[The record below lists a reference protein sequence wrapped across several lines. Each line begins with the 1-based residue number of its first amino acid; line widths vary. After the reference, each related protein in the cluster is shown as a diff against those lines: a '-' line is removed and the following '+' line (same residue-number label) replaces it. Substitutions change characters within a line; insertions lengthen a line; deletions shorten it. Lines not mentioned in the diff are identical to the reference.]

1 MNNRLVITIDG
12 PSAAGKG
19 SLARNLALFLDFSI
33 LDSGALY
40 RAFAYFHDQG
50 LNNKEIESSIE
61 KLMFIPEK
69 DDTKIFYEDT
79 DITSSIRNE
88 EIAKVASELS
98 ALSDTRKSLIDIQRN
113 FMPSNNLVA
122 DGRDMGTVVFPEA
135 ELKIFLVASAEV
147 RAKRRYLELQNRGQ
161 EVNMRDLI
169 TDIEARDMM
178 DKSRTL
184 SPLIPAEESII
195 IDSST
200 MSLDEVLSF
209 TKKLAKKELNKW
221 QNHSLLY

>member
-40 RAFAYFHDQG
+40 RAFAYFHNQG

-61 KLMFIPEK
+61 KLIFIPEK

-88 EIAKVASELS
+88 EIAKAASKLS

-169 TDIEARDMM
+169 ADIEARDMM

-209 TKKLAKKELNKW
+209 TKKLAKKELNK
-221 QNHSLLY
+221 

>member
-1 MNNRLVITIDG
+1 MNNRLVVTIDG
-12 PSAAGKG
+12 PSAAGKD

-40 RAFAYFHDQG
+40 RAFAYFYNQG

-88 EIAKVASELS
+88 EIAKAASKLS

-169 TDIEARDMM
+169 ADIEARDMM

-209 TKKLAKKELNKW
+209 TKKLAKKELNK
-221 QNHSLLY
+221 

>member
-61 KLMFIPEK
+61 KLIFIPEK

-169 TDIEARDMM
+169 ADIEARDMM

-209 TKKLAKKELNKW
+209 TKKLTKKEFNK
-221 QNHSLLY
+221 

>member
-40 RAFAYFHDQG
+40 RAFAYFHNQG

-113 FMPSNNLVA
+113 FMRSNNLVA

-161 EVNMRDLI
+161 EVNMLALIDDIKQRDLKDQ
-169 TDIEARDMM
+169 TRV
-178 DKSRTL
+178 L
-184 SPLIPAEESII
+184 SPLIPAEDSVV
-195 IDSST
+195 IDSSD

-209 TKKLAKKELNKW
+209 TKKLTKRKLNK
-221 QNHSLLY
+221 

>member
-40 RAFAYFHDQG
+40 RAFAYFHNQG
-50 LNNKEIESSIE
+50 LNNQEIESSIE

-88 EIAKVASELS
+88 EIAKAASKLS

-122 DGRDMGTVVFPEA
+122 DGRDMGTVVFPKA

-169 TDIEARDMM
+169 ADIEARDMM

-209 TKKLAKKELNKW
+209 TKKLAKKELNK
-221 QNHSLLY
+221 

>member
-40 RAFAYFHDQG
+40 RAFAYFHNQG
-50 LNNKEIESSIE
+50 LNNEEIESNIE
-61 KLMFIPEK
+61 KLLFIPEK

-88 EIAKVASELS
+88 EIAKAASKLS

-169 TDIEARDMM
+169 ADIEARDMM

-209 TKKLAKKELNKW
+209 TKKLAKKELNK
-221 QNHSLLY
+221 

>member
-1 MNNRLVITIDG
+1 MSNRLVVTIDG

-40 RAFAYFHDQG
+40 RAFAYFHNQG
-50 LNNKEIESSIE
+50 LNNKDIEASIKE
-61 KLMFIPEK
+61 LLFIPEN
-69 DDTKIFYEDT
+69 DDTKIFYKDV

-113 FMPSNNLVA
+113 FMPSNNLIA

-135 ELKIFLVASAEV
+135 ELKIFLIASAEV

-169 TDIEARDMM
+169 VDIEQRDMK
-178 DKSRTL
+178 DKTRTL
-184 SPLIPAEESII
+184 SPLIPADDSII
-195 IDSST
+195 IDSSS

-209 TKKLAKKELNKW
+209 TKKLAKKELNK
-221 QNHSLLY
+221 

>member
-40 RAFAYFHDQG
+40 RAFAYFHNQG

-61 KLMFIPEK
+61 KLIFIPEK

-113 FMPSNNLVA
+113 FMPSNNLIA

-169 TDIEARDMM
+169 ADIEARDMM

-209 TKKLAKKELNKW
+209 TKKLAKKELNK
-221 QNHSLLY
+221 

>member
-19 SLARNLALFLDFSI
+19 SLARNLALFLKFSI

-40 RAFAYFHDQG
+40 RAFAYFHNQG

-169 TDIEARDMM
+169 ADIEARDMM

-209 TKKLAKKELNKW
+209 TKKLAKKELNK
-221 QNHSLLY
+221 

>member
-40 RAFAYFHDQG
+40 RAFAYFYNQG
-50 LNNKEIESSIE
+50 LNNNEIESSIE

-69 DDTKIFYEDT
+69 DDTKIFYKDT

-169 TDIEARDMM
+169 ADIEARDMM

-209 TKKLAKKELNKW
+209 TKKLAKKELNK
-221 QNHSLLY
+221 

>member
-1 MNNRLVITIDG
+1 MSNRLIITIDG

-69 DDTKIFYEDT
+69 DDTKIFYEDA
-79 DITSSIRNE
+79 DITSLIRNE

-169 TDIEARDMM
+169 ADIEARDMM
-178 DKSRTL
+178 DKTRTL

-209 TKKLAKKELNKW
+209 TKKLAKKELNK
-221 QNHSLLY
+221 

>member
-1 MNNRLVITIDG
+1 MKNRFVITIDG

-61 KLMFIPEK
+61 KLIFIPEK

-169 TDIEARDMM
+169 ADIEARDMM

-209 TKKLAKKELNKW
+209 TKKLAKKELNKC

>member
-40 RAFAYFHDQG
+40 RAFAYFHNQG

-79 DITSSIRNE
+79 DI
-88 EIAKVASELS
+88 L
-98 ALSDTRKSLIDIQRN
+98 LQ
-113 FMPSNNLVA
+113 
-122 DGRDMGTVVFPEA
+122 
-135 ELKIFLVASAEV
+135 
-147 RAKRRYLELQNRGQ
+147 LE
-161 EVNMRDLI
+161 
-169 TDIEARDMM
+169 
-178 DKSRTL
+178 
-184 SPLIPAEESII
+184 
-195 IDSST
+195 
-200 MSLDEVLSF
+200 
-209 TKKLAKKELNKW
+209 TKKLQKRLLN
-221 QNHSLLY
+221 

>member
-1 MNNRLVITIDG
+1 MNNRLIITIDG

-50 LNNKEIESSIE
+50 LNNKEIESNIE
-61 KLMFIPEK
+61 KLIFIPEK

-169 TDIEARDMM
+169 ADIEARDMM

-209 TKKLAKKELNKW
+209 TKKLAKKELNK
-221 QNHSLLY
+221 

>member
-19 SLARNLALFLDFSI
+19 SLARNLALSLDFSI

-61 KLMFIPEK
+61 KLIFIPEK

-169 TDIEARDMM
+169 ADIEARDMM

-209 TKKLAKKELNKW
+209 TKKLAKKELNK
-221 QNHSLLY
+221 

>member
-1 MNNRLVITIDG
+1 MNSRLVITIDG

-40 RAFAYFHDQG
+40 RAFAYFHNQG

-98 ALSDTRKSLIDIQRN
+98 ALSNTRKSLIDIQRN
-113 FMPSNNLVA
+113 FMRSNNLVA

-169 TDIEARDMM
+169 ADIEARDMM
-178 DKSRTL
+178 DKTRTL

-209 TKKLAKKELNKW
+209 TKKLAKKELNK
-221 QNHSLLY
+221 

>member
-40 RAFAYFHDQG
+40 RAFAYFHNQG

-88 EIAKVASELS
+88 EIAKAASVLS

-169 TDIEARDMM
+169 ADIEARDMM

-209 TKKLAKKELNKW
+209 TKKLAKKELNK
-221 QNHSLLY
+221 

>member
-19 SLARNLALFLDFSI
+19 SLARNLALFLKFSI

-40 RAFAYFHDQG
+40 RAFAYFHNQG

-98 ALSDTRKSLIDIQRN
+98 ALSNTRKSLIDIQRN
-113 FMPSNNLVA
+113 FMRSNNLVA

-169 TDIEARDMM
+169 ADIEARDMK
-178 DKSRTL
+178 DKTRTL

-209 TKKLAKKELNKW
+209 TKKLVKKELNK
-221 QNHSLLY
+221 

>member
-40 RAFAYFHDQG
+40 RAFAYFHNQG
-50 LNNKEIESSIE
+50 LNNKQIESSIE

-69 DDTKIFYEDT
+69 DDTKIFYENI

-88 EIAKVASELS
+88 EIAKAASKLS

-113 FMPSNNLVA
+113 FMPSSNLVA

-147 RAKRRYLELQNRGQ
+147 RSKRRYLELQNRGQ

-209 TKKLAKKELNKW
+209 TKKLAKKELNK
-221 QNHSLLY
+221 

>member
-40 RAFAYFHDQG
+40 RAFAYFHNQG

-61 KLMFIPEK
+61 KLIFIPEK
-69 DDTKIFYEDT
+69 DDTKIFYKDT

-135 ELKIFLVASAEV
+135 DLKIFLVASAEV

-169 TDIEARDMM
+169 ADIEARDMM

-184 SPLIPAEESII
+184 SPLIPAEDSII

-209 TKKLAKKELNKW
+209 TKKLAKKELNK
-221 QNHSLLY
+221 

>member
-1 MNNRLVITIDG
+1 MNNRLIITIDG

-61 KLMFIPEK
+61 KLIFIPEK

-88 EIAKVASELS
+88 EIAKAASKLS

-169 TDIEARDMM
+169 ADIEARDMM

-209 TKKLAKKELNKW
+209 TKKLAKKELNK
-221 QNHSLLY
+221 

>member
-1 MNNRLVITIDG
+1 MR
-12 PSAAGKG
+12 
-19 SLARNLALFLDFSI
+19 
-33 LDSGALY
+33 
-40 RAFAYFHDQG
+40 
-50 LNNKEIESSIE
+50 
-61 KLMFIPEK
+61 
-69 DDTKIFYEDT
+69 
-79 DITSSIRNE
+79 
-88 EIAKVASELS
+88 
-98 ALSDTRKSLIDIQRN
+98 
-113 FMPSNNLVA
+113 SNNLVA

-169 TDIEARDMM
+169 ADIEARDMK
-178 DKSRTL
+178 DKTRTL

-209 TKKLAKKELNKW
+209 TKKLAKKELNK
-221 QNHSLLY
+221 

>member
-1 MNNRLVITIDG
+1 MNNRFVITIDG

-40 RAFAYFHDQG
+40 RAFAYFHNQG

-69 DDTKIFYEDT
+69 DDTKIFFEDT

-88 EIAKVASELS
+88 EIAKLASELS
-98 ALSDTRKSLIDIQRN
+98 ALRDTRKSLIDIQRN
-113 FMPSNNLVA
+113 FMSGNNLIA

-169 TDIEARDMM
+169 ADIEARDMM
-178 DKSRTL
+178 DKTRTL

-209 TKKLAKKELNKW
+209 TKKLVKKELNK
-221 QNHSLLY
+221 

>member
-33 LDSGALY
+33 LDSGAFY
-40 RAFAYFHDQG
+40 RAFAYFHNQG

-113 FMPSNNLVA
+113 FMRSNNLVA

-169 TDIEARDMM
+169 ADIEARDMM

-209 TKKLAKKELNKW
+209 TKKLAKKELNK
-221 QNHSLLY
+221 

>member
-1 MNNRLVITIDG
+1 MNNRLIITIDG

-50 LNNKEIESSIE
+50 LNNKEIENSIE
-61 KLMFIPEK
+61 KLIFIPEK

-79 DITSSIRNE
+79 DITSLIRNE

-113 FMPSNNLVA
+113 FMRSNNLVA

-169 TDIEARDMM
+169 ADIEARDMM

-195 IDSST
+195 IDSSS

-209 TKKLAKKELNKW
+209 TKKLAKKELNK
-221 QNHSLLY
+221 